1 MLSVKPGLG
10 SVLLLGERSQESFS
24 EANPDC
30 DVVKWPSVPAFW
42 EAIGI
47 FLV

>member
-10 SVLLLGERSQESFS
+10 SVMLLGERSQESFS
-24 EANPDC
+24 EAHPDS
-30 DVVKWPSVPAFW
+30 DVVEWPNAPAFW
-42 EAIGI
+42 EAIGV